1 MAKPTRKFVIAIPCV
16 RGPETVRAVKA
27 VEKPLLCVPSCEASE
42 FRKLNLQ
49 ACGIVEYGDE
59 RLDLHEARN
68 WIAKHWRQSD
78 VWILDPDV
86 VSVRR
91 RWLRPVRK
99 IKRVAAVPVKLSRK
113 TATEAAQAT
122 ISTGE
127 ACGTYLCGWYAAG
140 SRGAYA
146 PQAPFRLTGQVGL
159 DSFGLGRGHGLR
171 FDSRVG
177 SYGSQWLSLLNAHR
191 HRTCFVDER
200 FTVEIKR
207 PPAVKLDDADV
218 VESIR
223 FMREHF
229 GSRADPRRTSDRIGV
244 KLPY

>member
-1 MAKPTRKFVIAIPCV
+1 VIAIPCV
-16 RGPETVRAVKA
+16 RGPETVRAVK
-27 VEKPLLCVPSCEASE
+27 VVNTPLLCVPSCEASE
-42 FRKLNLQ
+42 FRKLNPK
-49 ACGIVEYGDE
+49 ACGIIEYGDE
-59 RLDLHEARN
+59 RLDPSDARN
-68 WIAKHWRQSD
+68 WIAKHWRDSD

-91 RWLRPVRK
+91 RWLRPIRT
-99 IKRVAAVPVKLSRK
+99 IKRIAATPVKLSRN
-113 TATEAAQAT
+113 TATQAAQAT
-122 ISTGE
+122 ISIGK

-159 DSFGLGRGHGLR
+159 DSFGLVRGHGLR

-177 SYGSQWLSLLNAHR
+177 PYQSHWLSLLNAHR

-207 PPAVKLDDADV
+207 AASVKLDDAAV
-218 VESIR
+218 VESVR
-223 FMREHF
+223 FMREYF
-229 GSRADPRRTSDRIGV
+229 GSCADSRRTSERIGV